1 MKHAFSL
8 FSPHPPLIAVG
19 LALSVMTFPLHA
31 ETVHADTDLSPWQL
45 RAGISLIDP
54 QSHNGRIIQDTAAV
68 TVDSQT
74 GPTFN
79 IGYYLTPNWAIDLL
93 GGLAF
98 KHQINVN
105 GERAGSTKHLPPIL
119 SLQYHFRPEATI
131 RPFVGVGINYTRFLD
146 EKLDSG
152 AKLSL
157 GSSWGPAVQAGVDI
171 ALDAHWTVGGD
182 IRYARIDTRTKIN
195 GANVGTVEINPTVYS
210 LNVGYRF

>member
-1 MKHAFSL
+1 MKHVLTHSKLRPALIILSL
-8 FSPHPPLIAVG
+8 SLPMINSLV
-19 LALSVMTFPLHA
+19 HA
-31 ETVHADTDLSPWQL
+31 ESDLSPWKI
-45 RAGISLIDP
+45 RGGYSLIAP
-54 QSHNGRIIQDTAAV
+54 QSDNGSIIQKTADV
-68 TVDSQT
+68 TVDNQT

-79 IGYYLTPNWAIDLL
+79 IDYFLTPNWAIDLL

-131 RPFVGVGINYTRFLD
+131 RPFVGIGINYTRFLD

-171 ALDAHWTVGGD
+171 ALDEHWTVGGD

-210 LNVGYRF
+210 INVGYRF

>member
-1 MKHAFSL
+1 LKYVSSISITQ
-8 FSPHPPLIAVG
+8 SPITAIG
-19 LALSVMTFPLHA
+19 LLLGTLTTPAAA
-31 ETVHADTDLSPWQL
+31 ETVNSPWQV
-45 RAGISLIDP
+45 RAGFSLIAP
-54 QSHNGRIIQDTAAV
+54 QSDNGSIIQKTADI
-68 TVDSQT
+68 TVDNQT

-79 IGYYLTPNWAIDLL
+79 IAYFLNQHWAIDVL

-105 GERAGSTKHLPPIL
+105 GDRAGSTKHLPPIL

-171 ALDAHWTVGGD
+171 ALDDHWSVGGD
-182 IRYARIDTRTKIN
+182 IRYARIDTRVEIN
-195 GANVGTVEINPTVYS
+195 GDHVGKVEINPAVYS
-210 LNVGYRF
+210 INVGYRF